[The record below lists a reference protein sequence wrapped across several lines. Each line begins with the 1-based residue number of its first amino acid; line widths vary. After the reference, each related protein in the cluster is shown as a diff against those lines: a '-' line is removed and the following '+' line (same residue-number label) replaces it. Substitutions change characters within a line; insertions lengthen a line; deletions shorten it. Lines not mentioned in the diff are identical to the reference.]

1 MKWCQ
6 VIFFVDGLLRFSG
19 TIIAIYELL
28 MYLICL
34 RWRFWTV
41 WSKDNHFG
49 ATSKEILITELELD
63 FNSLIVRITS
73 LMTCKLWPVLGI
85 GWTLFKGL
93 AAQTE
98 KQFMKVTHESPERRS
113 SKHENIRT
121 NWPGQ
126 LLSFWT
132 AWPHWLSL
140 GKSET
145 EEKQAGFHFVF
156 ILIS

>member
-1 MKWCQ
+1 MIWCQ

-19 TIIAIYELL
+19 TIIAICELL

-41 WSKDNHFG
+41 WSKDNHLG
-49 ATSKEILITELELD
+49 AASKEILITELELD
-63 FNSLIVRITS
+63 FNSCRRTIVR
-73 LMTCKLWPVLGI
+73 M
-85 GWTLFKGL
+85 FKGL
-93 AAQTE
+93 VAQTE
-98 KQFMKVTHESPERRS
+98 KHLMKLMHESPERRN

-145 EEKQAGFHFVF
+145 VEKQAGFHFGF

>member
-1 MKWCQ
+1 MM
-6 VIFFVDGLLRFSG
+6 SG
-19 TIIAIYELL
+19 NFLCRWTSQIQWHNYSHLWTSHVFDL
-28 MYLICL
+28 SW
-34 RWRFWTV
+34 WRFWTV

-49 ATSKEILITELELD
+49 AASKEILITELELD
-63 FNSLIVRITS
+63 FNSCRRTIVR
-73 LMTCKLWPVLGI
+73 M
-85 GWTLFKGL
+85 FKGL
-93 AAQTE
+93 VAQTE
-98 KQFMKVTHESPERRS
+98 KHLMKLMHESPERRN

-145 EEKQAGFHFVF
+145 VEKQAGFHFGF
-156 ILIS
+156 LLIS